1 MEVLGFPNGVC
12 KVEGHGPKL
21 AVGSDARCLKCDAAA
36 QRATRTYI
44 PVVTVQDPGKDAF
57 DAHGRLKPGYV
68 KHEGPVVQ
76 DIEVERPGIGSS
88 VVHTS
93 RVVCPTLTGIS
104 EAISHLPMP
113 ASLKQ
118 YKRLQK
124 IKSLIDEAISEEENA
139 TDQHGH

>member
-12 KVEGHGPKL
+12 TVEGHGPKL
-21 AVGSDARCLKCDAAA
+21 SVGGDAKCLKCEAEA
-36 QRATRTYI
+36 QRALRTHI

-68 KHEGPVVQ
+68 KHEGLTVETIPVAPAGAVPAV
-76 DIEVERPGIGSS
+76 I
-88 VVHTS
+88 HAS

-104 EAISHLPMP
+104 ETISHLTMP

-124 IKSLIDEAISEEENA
+124 IKSLIDEAIKEDENA
-139 TDQHGH
+139 PH